1 MGEQA
6 RQVVGEAALRVAS
19 RRRRTSE
26 GSLIAGDPDEVVE
39 EVKEF
44 EKVGV
49 EHLVFD
55 LRFRFD
61 RWFES
66 IELLGNDVLPRLR

>member
-1 MGEQA
+1 M
-6 RQVVGEAALRVAS
+6 
-19 RRRRTSE
+19 
-26 GSLIAGDPDEVVE
+26 VE

-66 IELLGNDVLPRLR
+66 IDLLGNDVLPRLR